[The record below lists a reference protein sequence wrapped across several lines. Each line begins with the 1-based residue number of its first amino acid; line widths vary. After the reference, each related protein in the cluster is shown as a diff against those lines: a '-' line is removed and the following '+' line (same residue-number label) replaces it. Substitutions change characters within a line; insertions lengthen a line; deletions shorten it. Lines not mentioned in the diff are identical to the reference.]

1 MKFLTRLWLKKLI
14 RDILR
19 QKLLFSALM
28 ILSLF
33 SIGSFIAL
41 TMGYTNLNSSVV
53 SIYQKTNFADAE
65 ISSHGDVWFN
75 VSQLRI
81 VIDEF
86 MGSHPKILAV
96 DYRLIT
102 ETGYNLTKPFLNYSR
117 QFLPHGRIIGIET
130 QKNYHINDLI
140 FNKGN
145 YFNTTQ
151 PNNSVLVEAHFARY
165 FDLDID
171 DSLST
176 TIGNET
182 FNFSIQ
188 GSVYSPEYLIIIPSK
203 YDFMPSSRFGVIFI
217 PLNELQTITNL
228 KGLAN
233 NLLIKMQPTISKN
246 QRDIIVNDLYNAIN
260 TLNDETKNVFL
271 SPIMQE
277 NQLSNL
283 AFRLD
288 MQEIQEIA
296 LILPII
302 VLGVG
307 AITIYITLNRL
318 VQSQKRIIGVVS
330 CLGYY
335 PNDVLLHYLCF
346 SLLIGGIGIILG
358 TILGIIVSGLI
369 TWVYASVMGFPTI
382 ITIQIQFQ
390 VVFVAIFTGLGLS
403 LLSGF
408 IPSWKASRM
417 IPREALQTKIIIEKN
432 SRSILEKL
440 LVINPL
446 GLKLV
451 IPIRNLFRKRTRTL
465 GTITILSAAVM
476 ILVVAFAFTDSVNSS
491 VLRQFNKTSHY
502 DIIIRYNGIKF
513 AELGIEDDIEYLS
526 SLKGINSIDPVLLLP
541 SIVKSGEKQ
550 KEVLIMA
557 WNDSDPYSHN
567 FEWESSHDTLEP
579 NGSMVLCSAVARDLN
594 VQTGDN
600 ISFYY
605 PKIPGLIYADMLIK
619 NYLDLIDVY
628 HYEYDRARRIA
639 VGNFSKLLAGSKESI
654 SFSPIQQEI
663 RYGASNITI
672 SGVTNELWGSVVYTT
687 VETLTSV
694 IGLNAFRNSRFN
706 IDFTPFNQLI
716 LEVSQPNNITL
727 LEEIKEATSELD
739 GIKSIDF
746 HYDFQEMV
754 DTSMGF
760 FNVIIGVFL
769 VFASLLAAS
778 AIFTTIYVNFQERQT
793 EIATMLTLGLSDNEF
808 LSILTIENLCQTVLG
823 IVFGIPV
830 GLGLASMILDNIL
843 RLFYF
848 EINVLPFTW
857 VILWTIVILIVLL
870 SQLPAFY
877 RGIKLELPTI
887 IKELSI

>member
-1 MKFLTRLWLKKLI
+1 MKFLTRLWIKKLI

-19 QKLLFSALM
+19 QKLLFSALI

-41 TMGYTNLNSSVV
+41 TMGYTNLNSSVG
-53 SIYQKTNFADAE
+53 SIYRRTNFADAE
-65 ISSHGDVWFN
+65 ISTHGDIWFN
-75 VSQLRI
+75 VSQLKT
-81 VIDEF
+81 VVDEF
-86 MGSHPKILAV
+86 MDSHPQILAV
-96 DYRLIT
+96 DYRLIADI
-102 ETGYNLTKPFLNYSR
+102 GYNLTKSFQNYSR
-117 QFLPHGRIIGIET
+117 QFLPYGRIIGIET
-130 QKNYHINDLI
+130 QKNYRINDLI
-140 FNKGN
+140 VGKGN

-151 PNNSVLVEAHFARY
+151 SNNSVLVETHFTRY
-165 FDLDID
+165 FELDVD
-171 DSLST
+171 DFLSA
-176 TIGNET
+176 TIGNQT
-182 FNFSIQ
+182 FNFSVQ
-188 GSVYSPEYLIIIPSK
+188 GTVFSPEYLIIIPSK
-203 YDFMPSSRFGVIFI
+203 YDFVASTRFGVTFI
-217 PLNELQTITNL
+217 PLNELQAITNL

-233 NLLIKMQPTISKN
+233 NLLIKMQLNVSKN
-246 QRDIIVNDLYNAIN
+246 QRNSIVNDLFNAIN
-260 TLNDETKNVFL
+260 TDEIGNAFL
-271 SPIMQE
+271 MPIMQE

-283 AFRLD
+283 AFQLD

-307 AITIYITLNRL
+307 AISIYITLNR
-318 VQSQKRIIGVVS
+318 VIQSQKRTIGVVS

-335 PNDVLLHYLCF
+335 PNDILVHYLCF

-358 TILGIIVSGLI
+358 TILGIMVSGLI

-390 VVFVAIFTGLGLS
+390 VVFMAIFTGLGLS
-403 LLSGF
+403 ILSGL
-408 IPSWKASRM
+408 IPAWNASRM
-417 IPREALQTKIIIEKN
+417 VPREALQAKIIIEKN

-440 LVINPL
+440 LIRNPL

-451 IPIRNLFRKRTRTL
+451 IPIRNLFRKRTRTF

-491 VLRQFNKTSHY
+491 VLRQFSKTSQY

-526 SLKGINSIDPVLLLP
+526 NLKGVNSIDPVLLLP
-541 SIVKSGEKQ
+541 SIVESGGKK

-567 FEWESSHDTLEP
+567 FEWDSSHDTLES

-594 VQTGDN
+594 VQTGNN

-605 PKIPGLIYADMLIK
+605 PKIPGLLYVDMLIET
-619 NYLDLIDVY
+619 YIELIDVY

-639 VGNFSKLLAGSKESI
+639 VGNFSKLLADSKESI
-654 SFSPIQQEI
+654 SFSPTQQEI
-663 RYGASNITI
+663 RYGASNVKI
-672 SGVTNELWGSVVYTT
+672 SGVTKELWGSVVYTT

-694 IGLNAFRNSRFN
+694 IGLNAFRNSIFN

-727 LEEIKEATSELD
+727 LEEIKEAVSALD

-746 HYDFQEMV
+746 HFDFQEMI
-754 DTSMGF
+754 DTSMSF
-760 FNVIIGVFL
+760 FNIIIGAFF

-778 AIFTTIYVNFQERQT
+778 AIFTTIYVNFQERQN
-793 EIATMLTLGLSDNEF
+793 EIATMLTLGLSDIEF

-823 IVFGIPV
+823 IVLGIPI
-830 GLGLASMILDNIL
+830 GLNLASLILDNIL

-848 EINVLPFTW
+848 EITVLPFTW
-857 VILWTIVILIVLL
+857 IVIWTLVILIVLL

-877 RGIKLELPTI
+877 RGIKLDLPTI

>member
-19 QKLLFSALM
+19 QKLLFSALT
-28 ILSLF
+28 ILSFF

-41 TMGYTNLNSSVV
+41 TMGYTNLNSSIA
-53 SIYQKTNFADAE
+53 SIYRKTNFADAE
-65 ISSHGDVWFN
+65 ISSHGDVWFS
-75 VSQLRI
+75 VSQLKT
-81 VIDEF
+81 VVDEF
-86 MGSHPKILAV
+86 MDSHPQILAV

-102 ETGYNLTKPFLNYSR
+102 DIGYNLTKSFQNYSR
-117 QFLPHGRIIGIET
+117 QFFPYGRIIGIET

-140 FNKGN
+140 VDKGN

-151 PNNSVLVEAHFARY
+151 SNNSVLVETHFTRY
-165 FDLDID
+165 FELDVD
-171 DSLST
+171 DSLSA

-182 FNFSIQ
+182 FNFSIL
-188 GSVYSPEYLIIIPSK
+188 GCVFSPEYLIIIPSK
-203 YDFMPSSRFGVIFI
+203 YDFVSSSRFGVIFI
-217 PLNELQTITNL
+217 PLNELQAITNL

-233 NLLIKMQPTISKN
+233 NLLIKMQPNISKK
-246 QRDIIVNDLYNAIN
+246 QRNSIVNDLFNTIN
-260 TLNDETKNVFL
+260 TETSNAFL
-271 SPIMQE
+271 MPIMQE
-277 NQLSNL
+277 EQLSNL
-283 AFRLD
+283 AFRSD

-296 LILPII
+296 FILPII

-307 AITIYITLNRL
+307 AISIYITLNRV
-318 VQSQKRIIGVVS
+318 VQSQRRTIGVIS

-335 PNDVLLHYLCF
+335 PNDILVHYLCF

-358 TILGIIVSGLI
+358 TILGIMVSGLI

-403 LLSGF
+403 IFSGL
-408 IPSWKASRM
+408 IPAWNASRM

-440 LVINPL
+440 LIRNPL

-451 IPIRNLFRKRTRTL
+451 IPIRNLFRKKTRTL

-476 ILVVAFAFTDSVNSS
+476 ILVVALAFTDSVNSS
-491 VLRQFNKTSHY
+491 VLRQFNKTSQY
-502 DIIIRYNGIKF
+502 DIIIRYNGIQF
-513 AELGIEDDIEYLS
+513 AELGIEDDIKYLS
-526 SLKGINSIDPVLLLP
+526 NLKGVNSIDPVLLLP
-541 SIVKSGEKQ
+541 SVVKSGEKQ

-557 WNDSDPYSHN
+557 WNNSNPYAHN
-567 FEWESSHDTLEP
+567 FEWESSHDTLES

-594 VQTGDN
+594 VQTGMN
-600 ISFYY
+600 ISFSY
-605 PKIPGLIYADMLIK
+605 PKIPGLFLAET
-619 NYLDLIDVY
+619 LIDIYYGNIGTVPDY
-628 HYEYDRARRIA
+628 TYEFARGR
-639 VGNFSKLLAGSKESI
+639 VLEEFTKLITQSKESI
-654 SFSPIQQEI
+654 SFSNITAET
-663 RYGASNITI
+663 RYETSNISV

-694 IGLNAFRNSRFN
+694 IGLNLFRNSVFN

-727 LEEIKEATSELD
+727 LEEIKEAVSALD

-746 HYDFQEMV
+746 HFDFQEAI

-760 FNVIIGVFL
+760 FNVIIGAFL

-778 AIFTTIYVNFQERQT
+778 AIFTTIYVNFQERQN
-793 EIATMLTLGLSDNEF
+793 EIATMLTLGLSDIEF
-808 LSILTIENLCQTVLG
+808 LSIMTIENLCQTVLG

-830 GLGLASMILDNIL
+830 GLGMASIILDNIL

-848 EINVLPFTW
+848 EVTVLPFTW
-857 VILWTIVILIVLL
+857 VILWTSVIIIVLL

-877 RGIKLELPTI
+877 RGIKLDLPTI

>member
-1 MKFLTRLWLKKLI
+1 MKFLTRLWIKKLI

-19 QKLLFSALM
+19 QKLLFSALL
-28 ILSLF
+28 ILSIF
-33 SIGSFIAL
+33 SMGSFIAL
-41 TMGYTNLNSSVV
+41 TMGYTNLNSSVA
-53 SIYQKTNFADAE
+53 SIYRKTNFADAE
-65 ISSHGDVWFN
+65 ISTHSDVWFN
-75 VSQLRI
+75 VSQLRT
-81 VIDEF
+81 VVNEFID
-86 MGSHPKILAV
+86 SHPEILAV
-96 DYRLIT
+96 EYRLIS
-102 ETGYNLTKPFLNYSR
+102 ETGYNLTKPFQNYSR
-117 QFLPHGRIIGIET
+117 QFFPYGRIIGIET

-140 FNKGN
+140 VDKGN
-145 YFNTTQ
+145 YFNATQ
-151 PNNSVLVEAHFARY
+151 QNGSVLVEAHFTRY
-165 FDLDID
+165 FELEID

-176 TIGNET
+176 TIGNKT
-182 FNFSIQ
+182 HNFSIQ

-203 YDFMPSSRFGVIFI
+203 YDFMQSSRFGVIFI
-217 PLNELQTITNL
+217 PLNELQAITNL
-228 KGLAN
+228 NGLAN
-233 NLLIKMQPTISKN
+233 NLIIKMQPTVSKK
-246 QRDIIVNDLYNAIN
+246 QRDLTVNDLYNTIN
-260 TLNDETKNVFL
+260 TLNTKTENAFL
-271 SPIMQE
+271 MPIMQE
-277 NQLSNL
+277 NQISNL
-283 AFRLD
+283 AFHLD
-288 MQEIQEIA
+288 IQEIQEIA
-296 LILPII
+296 FILPII

-307 AITIYITLNRL
+307 AISIYITLNRL

-346 SLLIGGIGIILG
+346 SLLIGGIGLILG
-358 TILGIIVSGLI
+358 TSLGIIVSGLI
-369 TWVYASVMGFPTI
+369 TWVYASVMGFPAI

-390 VVFVAIFTGLGLS
+390 VVFIAIFTGLGLS

-408 IPSWKASRM
+408 IPSWNASRM
-417 IPREALQTKIIIEKN
+417 VPREALQTKTIIEKN

-440 LVINPL
+440 LVRNPL

-476 ILVVAFAFTDSVNSS
+476 ILVVAFAFTDSVHSS

-513 AELGIEDDIEYLS
+513 AELGIEDDIKFLS
-526 SLKGINSIDPVLLLP
+526 SLKGVNSIDPVLLLP

-557 WNDSDPYSHN
+557 WNNSNPYSHN
-567 FEWESSHDTLEP
+567 FEWKSSHDTLEP

-594 VQTGDN
+594 VQTGN
-600 ISFYY
+600 SISFYY
-605 PKIPGLIYADMLIK
+605 PKIPSLEYFDPIK
-619 NYLDLIDVY
+619 PYVDLIDVY
-628 HYEYDRARRIA
+628 GWEYDRARRVA
-639 VGNFSKLLAGSKESI
+639 LGNFSKLLADSKESI
-654 SFSPIQQEI
+654 SFSETQQEI
-663 RYGASNITI
+663 RYGAAEAPI

-706 IDFTPFNQLI
+706 IDFSPFNQLI

-727 LEEIKEATSELD
+727 LEEIKEAASELD

-746 HYDFQEMV
+746 HFDFQESI
-754 DTSMGF
+754 DKTMGF
-760 FNVIIGVFL
+760 FNALIGVFL

-778 AIFTTIYVNFQERQT
+778 AIFTTIYVNFQERQN

-823 IVFGIPV
+823 IVFGIPL
-830 GLGLASMILDNIL
+830 GLGMASMILDNIL

-857 VILWTIVILIVLL
+857 IILWTIVILIVLL

-877 RGIKLELPTI
+877 RGIKLELPSI